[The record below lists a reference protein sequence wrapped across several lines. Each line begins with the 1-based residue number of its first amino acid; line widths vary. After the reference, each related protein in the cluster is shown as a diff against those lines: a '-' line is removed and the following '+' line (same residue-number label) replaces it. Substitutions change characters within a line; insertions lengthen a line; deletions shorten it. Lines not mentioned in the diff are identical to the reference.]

1 MPKALERRA
10 FVRQSFRI
18 LLTVL
23 DLASHFF
30 LQLCEILPQFLFGR
44 LGHCRVGE
52 MLRCVLCVGGAC
64 HARAVAQTQ
73 EISQSCVRG
82 TQGKR

>member
-1 MPKALERRA
+1 MPKPLERRA

-23 DLASHFF
+23 DLASHLF
-30 LQLCEILPQFLFGR
+30 LQLCEFLPQFLFGR
-44 LGHCRVGE
+44 LSHSFADG
-52 MLRCVLCVGGAC
+52 MLRSVICDRGAF
-64 HARAVAQTQ
+64 HVRPVAQTQ

-82 TQGKR
+82 TQGQH